1 MESRLMNAGKRWQ
14 IIADRVE
21 RPVALASLV
30 CLHIAVYCLSLVKVT
45 YFKKA
50 DYFSADT
57 FHIFYDPARLPAAVV
72 AVAAFAPIGFLFAFA
87 RFSFGYF
94 IGFYLYTMI
103 LGYLWINC
111 FSDLR
116 YDHRLAGLSAAASA
130 VAFLVPAMLI
140 SSPINRP
147 YKLSVRAFERLLT
160 FFLLLALATIVTGG
174 FYNFRFV
181 AIADIYDYRDRLEFP
196 AIIAYL
202 IGITSGVLLPFAF
215 ACFLARK
222 NYWRAGSVLI
232 LALLFYPITLSKL
245 TIFASAWL
253 IFTALLSRFFGARTT
268 AVLSLSLPML
278 AGNLTLLLHIWPDF
292 FYIADF
298 RLMMIPSGAMDI
310 YNHYFSDHQL
320 THFCQIWILKPFVT
334 CSYENQLS
342 ILMQNVYE
350 LGNLNASL
358 FATEGIASVGPV
370 WAPVSAF
377 VCGLVIAFGNRLS
390 ADLPPRL
397 ILISAAILPLVF
409 LNVPLATT
417 LLTHGTAILFLLWW
431 ITPREMFEQEGSS
444 FCAERKRA
452 Q

>member
-21 RPVALASLV
+21 RPVGLASLV
-30 CLHIAVYCLSLVKVT
+30 CLHIAAYCLSLVKVT
-45 YFKKA
+45 YFKNA
-50 DYFSADT
+50 SYFSADT
-57 FHIFYDPARLPAAVV
+57 FHIFYDPAWLLGAVVVV
-72 AVAAFAPIGFLFAFA
+72 AVFAPVGFLFAFA

-140 SSPINRP
+140 SSPIKRP

-160 FFLLLALATIVTGG
+160 FFLLLALATIVAGA
-174 FYNFRFV
+174 FYSFRFV
-181 AIADIYDYRDRLEFP
+181 AISEIYDYRDKLEFP
-196 AIIAYL
+196 VIIAYL

-222 NYWRAGSVLI
+222 NYWRAGFVLI

-245 TIFASAWL
+245 AIFASAWL
-253 IFTALLSRFFGARTT
+253 VFIALLSRFFGARTT

-298 RLMMIPSGAMDI
+298 RMMMIPSGAMDI

-320 THFCQIWILKPFVT
+320 THFCQIWILKPFVS
-334 CSYENQLS
+334 CSYGIQLS

-390 ADLPPRL
+390 AGLPPRL

-431 ITPREMFEQEGSS
+431 ITPREIFEQEGSG